1 MGGNAGIRGYIIQTI
16 ISVLDALETD
26 NNWMSVTLEPLDE
39 SDKVDIRWKYS
50 NNRTKATQVKSSENI
65 IGLAAAKKWCDE
77 LETNSPN
84 LEEYELVLV
93 GTPAAN
99 LLKKK
104 EIGNVKISESK
115 QLNIDILIDQASTK
129 IDFYYERKGKAKIS
143 PKVREILVKNLT
155 LDFGASSIIG
165 KEITRADF
173 DSKLLE
179 WITAIEKQM
188 ETNPFLSLAPPVEN
202 QNIPFNQRIAKKILE
217 LIGWNQFGENQK
229 VEIFNEHTSETDV
242 HQVEFVGNFES
253 KLKEDT
259 GDFIMVSSIHDLKY
273 PDSSKAEIVKYIN
286 DTEIIFDDIKKNN
299 SIPLKAYQNT
309 DYYSLLFWLTTDP
322 NEVSTNFIHHSKE
335 NYRRNLLKEDVNYF
349 LIDNSKANF
358 LISSIA
364 TAKNYRD
371 NVPVKFL
378 YPITEGNQSPKRIGE
393 RGFKLPVQY
402 INSSVIPITK
412 EDKSKISFLLFCSDT
427 FSTET
432 LKKLIWLTIRLTS
445 GFGNE
450 YLLYFPDY
458 DEATHSN
465 DAKEVIRSFNEEL
478 LDEKIKILRYLE
490 ADANALDALPSTQ
503 VVTNKNEKYEES
515 EQEAIDSDK
524 HINEAFIN
532 ILPYG
537 DLLKPFL
544 KTEAITSSDLVYF
557 LAKKGIY
564 VKSADKTKLI
574 NLISTLLF
582 SPNEI
587 EDFKSYINIKKRETH
602 STPSFY
608 NVKTNQPLE
617 TVFKSVKPNLD
628 NITDRLNTKI
638 VNHDKIKF
646 VQDPINKDE
655 FKITL
660 FTELKDP
667 TSSLSVNT
675 NWGKCEVIIR
685 KVDNK
690 LVTVIENTVTREDKI
705 IANRIEKEISKEFLR
720 VDFIEEKKI
729 KVLFNNFK
737 SNLERVNFLLGFS
750 NIASSSIF
758 KEADIQSIKFKFDEK
773 TTEIPEMYKDKI
785 DKDMI
790 IRFEGKGLKTLQE
803 LTERNAKQ
811 SIFLEEIAV
820 FYKFDYLNV
829 KNGFYKVTYSFSNA
843 LKNKQGFDGV
853 FKSEP
858 YLFANHHQVKA
869 LQSIEGLKKEL
880 SKEVERLKLEKLKQF
895 NIIE

>member
-16 ISVLDALETD
+16 ICVLDVLEKQ
-26 NNWMSVTLEPLDE
+26 NNWLSVSLEPLDE
-39 SDKVDIRWKYS
+39 SEKVDIKWKYPD
-50 NNRTKATQVKSSENI
+50 NMIKATQVKSSQNI

-84 LEEYELVLV
+84 LDEYELVLV

-115 QLNIDILIDQASTK
+115 PLNIDTLIDQASTK

-165 KEITRADF
+165 KEITRDDF
-173 DSKLLE
+173 DSKLID

-188 ETNPFLSLAPPVEN
+188 EINPFISLAPPVEN
-202 QNIPFNQRIAKKILE
+202 QNIPFHLRITKKILE
-217 LIGWNQFGENQK
+217 LIGWNQFSENQK
-229 VEIFNEHTSETDV
+229 VEKFNEHTSETDI

-259 GDFIMVSSIHDLKY
+259 GDFVMVSSIHDLKY
-273 PDSSKAEIVKYIN
+273 PESSKAEIVKYIN
-286 DTEIIFDDIKKNN
+286 DVDTVFTDLKQKN
-299 SIPLKAYQNT
+299 SIPIKAFQHT
-309 DYYSLLFWLTTDP
+309 ESYSLLFWVTTDP
-322 NEVSTNFIHHSKE
+322 KEVSTNFIHHAKD
-335 NYRRNLLKEDVNYF
+335 NYRRNLLKDDLNYF

-427 FSTET
+427 FSTES

-458 DEATHSN
+458 DDVTHGN
-465 DAKEVIRSFNEEL
+465 EAKEVIRSFNEEL
-478 LDEKIKILRYLE
+478 LDEKIKILRYIE
-490 ADANALDALPSTQ
+490 ADTNALDALPNAL
-503 VVTNKNEKYEES
+503 VITNKNEKYEES
-515 EQEAIDSDK
+515 EQEAINSDK

-564 VKSADKTKLI
+564 LKSADKTKLI
-574 NLISTLLF
+574 NLMSTLLF
-582 SPNEI
+582 SPYEI
-587 EDFKSYINIKKRETH
+587 EDFKSYINVKNRNVHTNNE
-602 STPSFY
+602 FY
-608 NVKTNQPLE
+608 NIKQNQSLE
-617 TVFKSVKPNLD
+617 TVFKTVKPNLD
-628 NITDRLNTKI
+628 NLTEGLNIKI
-638 VNHDKIKF
+638 VNHDKIIF
-646 VQDPINKDE
+646 VQDPINKEE

-660 FTELKDP
+660 ITELKDP
-667 TSSLSVNT
+667 TSSLAVNT
-675 NWGKCEVIIR
+675 NWGKSEVVVR
-685 KVDNK
+685 KQDNK
-690 LVTVIENTVTREDKI
+690 LVVVSENTITREDKL
-705 IANRIEKEISKEFLR
+705 IANRIVKQLASEFQR

-729 KVLFNNFK
+729 KVMFKNFK

-750 NIASSSIF
+750 NVKSSSIL
-758 KEADIQSIKFKFDEK
+758 KEPDIQSIKFKFDEK
-773 TTEIPEMYKDKI
+773 TTIPDMYKDKA
-785 DKDMI
+785 DKDLVI
-790 IRFEGKGLKTLQE
+790 TYTGKGLKTLQE
-803 LTERNAKQ
+803 LTEKNAKE
-811 SIFLEEIAV
+811 SIFLEEISV

-829 KNGFYKVTYSFSNA
+829 KNGFYRVTYSFSNA

-858 YLFANHHQVKA
+858 YLSTNHHQVKA
-869 LQSIEGLKKEL
+869 LHSIEGLKKEL

>member
-39 SDKVDIRWKYS
+39 SDKVDIRWKYP

-115 QLNIDILIDQASTK
+115 PLNIDILIDQASTK

-165 KEITRADF
+165 KEITRDDF
-173 DSKLLE
+173 DSKLID

-188 ETNPFLSLAPPVEN
+188 EINPFVSLAPPVEN

-217 LIGWNQFGENQK
+217 LIGWNQFSENQK
-229 VEIFNEHTSETDV
+229 VEKFNEHTSETDV
-242 HQVEFVGNFES
+242 LQVEFVGNFES

-286 DTEIIFDDIKKNN
+286 DVDTVFTDLKQNN
-299 SIPLKAYQNT
+299 SIPLKAFQYT
-309 DYYSLLFWLTTDP
+309 EYYSLLFWLTTDP
-322 NEVSTNFIHHSKE
+322 KEVSTNFIHHAKD
-335 NYRRNLLKEDVNYF
+335 NYRRNLLKEDLNYF

-427 FSTET
+427 FSTES

-458 DEATHSN
+458 DEVTHGN
-465 DAKEVIRSFNEEL
+465 EAKEVIRSFNEEL
-478 LDEKIKILRYLE
+478 LDEKIKILRYIE
-490 ADANALDALPSTQ
+490 ADTNALDALPNTQ
-503 VVTNKNEKYEES
+503 VITNKNEKYEEP
-515 EQEAIDSDK
+515 EEETINSDK

-574 NLISTLLF
+574 NLMSTLLF
-582 SPNEI
+582 SPDEI
-587 EDFKSYINIKKRETH
+587 EDFKSYINVKNRNVHTNNE
-602 STPSFY
+602 FY
-608 NVKTNQPLE
+608 NIKQNQSLE
-617 TVFKSVKPNLD
+617 TVFKTVKPNLD
-628 NITDRLNTKI
+628 NLTEGLNIKI

-646 VQDPINKDE
+646 VQDPINKEE

-660 FTELKDP
+660 ITEVKDP
-667 TSSLSVNT
+667 TSSLAVNT
-675 NWGKCEVIIR
+675 NWGKSEVVVR
-685 KVDNK
+685 KQDNK
-690 LVTVIENTVTREDKI
+690 LVVVSENTITREDKL
-705 IANRIEKEISKEFLR
+705 IANRIVKQLASEFQR

-729 KVLFNNFK
+729 KVMFKNFK

-750 NIASSSIF
+750 NVESSSIL
-758 KEADIQSIKFKFDEK
+758 KEPDIQSIKFKFDEK
-773 TTEIPEMYKDKI
+773 TAIPDMYKDKA
-785 DKDMI
+785 DKDLVI
-790 IRFEGKGLKTLQE
+790 TYTGKGLKTLQE
-803 LTERNAKQ
+803 LTEQNAKE
-811 SIFLEEIAV
+811 SIFLEEISV

-829 KNGFYKVTYSFSNA
+829 KNGFYRVTYSFSNA

-858 YLFANHHQVKA
+858 YLSTNHHQVKA

>member
-1 MGGNAGIRGYIIQTI
+1 MGGNAGIRGYLIQTI

-26 NNWMSVTLEPLDE
+26 NNWLSVTLEPLDE
-39 SDKVDIRWKYS
+39 SEKVDIKWTYP
-50 NNRTKATQVKSSENI
+50 NNKTKAVQVKSSENI
-65 IGLAAAKKWCDE
+65 IGLAAAKKWCEE

-84 LEEYELVLV
+84 LEEYELVIV

-99 LLKKK
+99 LLNKK
-104 EIGNVKISESK
+104 EIGKVKISEAK
-115 QLNIDILIDQASTK
+115 PLNIQTLIDQASTK
-129 IDFYYERKGKAKIS
+129 IDFYFEKKGKAKIS
-143 PKVREILVKNLT
+143 PKVREIIIQVLT
-155 LDFGASSIIG
+155 LHFEASSIVG
-165 KEITRADF
+165 TETTRTDF

-179 WITAIEKQM
+179 WITAIEKQI

-202 QNIPFNQRIAKKILE
+202 QSIPFNERIAKKILE

-229 VEIFNEHTSETDV
+229 VEVFNEHTSETDV
-242 HQVEFVGNFES
+242 HQVEFVGSFES
-253 KLKEDT
+253 KLKEET
-259 GDFIMVSSIHDLKY
+259 GDFIMVSSIHDLTY

-286 DTEIIFDDIKKNN
+286 DTEIVFNDFKQNN
-299 SIPLKAYQNT
+299 SVPLKIYQNT
-309 DYYSLLFWLTTDP
+309 EYFSLLFWLTTDP
-322 NEVSTNFIHHSKE
+322 SEVSTNFIHHAKD
-335 NYRRNLLKEDVNYF
+335 NYRRNLLKEDINYF

-378 YPITEGNQSPKRIGE
+378 YPITEGNQSPHRIGE
-393 RGFKLPVQY
+393 RGLKLPVQY

-427 FSTET
+427 FSTES

-458 DEATHSN
+458 DEASHSN

-478 LDEKIKILRYLE
+478 LDEKIKILRYIE
-490 ADANALDALPSTQ
+490 ADANALDALPNTK
-503 VVTNKNEKYEES
+503 VVSNKNEQYDES
-515 EQEAIDSDK
+515 EQQSIDSDK

-574 NLISTLLF
+574 NLMSTLLF

-587 EDFKSYINIKKRETH
+587 EDFKSYINVKNRNVHTNNE
-602 STPSFY
+602 FY
-608 NVKTNQPLE
+608 NIKQNQSLE

-628 NITDRLNTKI
+628 NLTEGLNIKI

-646 VQDPINKDE
+646 VQDPINKE
-655 FKITL
+655 EYKITL
-660 FTELKDP
+660 ITEVKDP
-667 TSSLSVNT
+667 TSSLAVNT
-675 NWGKCEVIIR
+675 YWGKSEVVVR
-685 KVDNK
+685 KQDNK
-690 LVTVIENTVTREDKI
+690 LVVVSENTITREDKL
-705 IANRIEKEISKEFLR
+705 IANRIVKQLASEFLR

-729 KVLFNNFK
+729 KVMFNNFK

-750 NIASSSIF
+750 NVASSSIL
-758 KEADIQSIKFKFDEK
+758 KEPDIQSIKFKFDEK
-773 TTEIPEMYKDKI
+773 TAIPDMYKDKA
-785 DKDMI
+785 DKDLVI
-790 IRFEGKGLKTLQE
+790 TYTGKGLKTLQE
-803 LTERNAKQ
+803 LTEQNAKE

-829 KNGFYKVTYSFSNA
+829 KNGFYRVTYSFSNA
-843 LKNKQGFDGV
+843 LKNKQGYDGV

-858 YLFANHHQVKA
+858 FLPTNHHQVKA

-880 SKEVERLKLEKLKQF
+880 SKEIERLKLEKLKQF

>member
-16 ISVLDALETD
+16 ICVLDALETD
-26 NNWMSVTLEPLDE
+26 NNWVSVTLEPLDE
-39 SDKVDIRWKYS
+39 SEKVDIKWTYP
-50 NNRTKATQVKSSENI
+50 NNKIKATQVKSSENQ
-65 IGLAAAKKWCDE
+65 IGLAAAKKWCEE

-93 GTPAAN
+93 GTLAAN

-104 EIGNVKISESK
+104 IIGKVKVNEAKPI
-115 QLNIDILIDQASTK
+115 NIQILIDQASTK
-129 IDFYYERKGKAKIS
+129 IDFYFEKKGKVKIS
-143 PKVREILVKNLT
+143 PKVREIIIQVLT
-155 LDFGASSIIG
+155 LHFGTSSIVG
-165 KEITRADF
+165 TEITRTDF

-202 QNIPFNQRIAKKILE
+202 QSFPFNQRIAKKILE

-259 GDFIMVSSIHDLKY
+259 GDFIMVSSIHDLIY

-286 DTEIIFDDIKKNN
+286 DTEIVFNDFKQNN
-299 SIPLKAYQNT
+299 TIPLKTFQNT
-309 DYYSLLFWLTTDP
+309 EYFSLLFWLTTDP
-322 NEVSTNFIHHSKE
+322 SEVSTNFIHHAKD

-378 YPITEGNQSPKRIGE
+378 YPITEGNQSPHRIGE
-393 RGFKLPVQY
+393 RGLKLPVQY

-427 FSTET
+427 FSTES

-478 LDEKIKILRYLE
+478 LDEKIQILRYVE
-490 ADANALDALPSTQ
+490 ADANALDTLPNTK
-503 VVTNKNEKYEES
+503 VVSNKNEQYDES
-515 EQEAIDSDK
+515 EQQPIDSDK

-564 VKSADKTKLI
+564 VKSADKVKLI
-574 NLISTLLF
+574 NLMSTLLF
-582 SPNEI
+582 SPDEI
-587 EDFKSYINIKKRETH
+587 EDFKSYINVKNRNVHTNNE
-602 STPSFY
+602 FY
-608 NVKTNQPLE
+608 NIKQNQSLE

-628 NITDRLNTKI
+628 NLTEGLNIKI

-660 FTELKDP
+660 ITEVKDP
-667 TSSLSVNT
+667 TSSLAVNT
-675 NWGKCEVIIR
+675 NWGKSEVVVR
-685 KVDNK
+685 KQDNK
-690 LVTVIENTVTREDKI
+690 LVVVSENTITREDKL
-705 IANRIEKEISKEFLR
+705 IANRIVKQLASEFQR

-729 KVLFNNFK
+729 KVMFNNFK

-750 NIASSSIF
+750 NVASSSIL
-758 KEADIQSIKFKFDEK
+758 KEPDIQSIKFKFDEK
-773 TTEIPEMYKDKI
+773 TAIPEMYKDKA
-785 DKDMI
+785 DKDLVI
-790 IRFEGKGLKTLQE
+790 TYTGKGLKTLQE
-803 LTERNAKQ
+803 LTGQNAKE

-829 KNGFYKVTYSFSNA
+829 KNGFYRVTYSFSNA
-843 LKNKQGFDGV
+843 LKNKQGYDGV

-858 YLFANHHQVKA
+858 YLSTNHHQIKV

>member
-16 ISVLDALETD
+16 ICVLDALESD
-26 NNWMSVTLEPLDE
+26 NNWLSVTLEPLDE
-39 SDKVDIRWKYS
+39 SEKVDIKWAYP
-50 NNRTKATQVKSSENI
+50 NNKIKATQVKSSENI
-65 IGLAAAKKWCDE
+65 IRLAAATKWCEE
-77 LETNSPN
+77 LESNSPK

-104 EIGNVKISESK
+104 VIGKVKVGDAK
-115 QLNIDILIDQASTK
+115 PLNIQTLIDQASTK
-129 IDFYYERKGKAKIS
+129 IDFYFEKKGKAKIS
-143 PKVREILVKNLT
+143 PKVREMIVQALT
-155 LDFGASSIIG
+155 LHFGASSIVG
-165 KEITRADF
+165 TEITRTDF

-179 WITAIEKQM
+179 WITAIEKKM
-188 ETNPFLSLAPPVEN
+188 ETNPFLSLAPPVEH
-202 QNIPFNQRIAKKILE
+202 QSVPFNQRIAKKILE

-229 VEIFNEHTSETDV
+229 VEVFNEHTSETDV

-286 DTEIIFDDIKKNN
+286 DTEIVFNDLKQNN
-299 SIPLKAYQNT
+299 SVPLKMYQNT
-309 DYYSLLFWLTTDP
+309 EYFSLFFWLTTDP
-322 NEVSTNFIHHSKE
+322 SEVSTNFIHHAKD
-335 NYRRNLLKEDVNYF
+335 NYRRNLLKEDINYF
-349 LIDNSKANF
+349 LLDNNKANF

-378 YPITEGNQSPKRIGE
+378 YPITEGNQSPHRIGE
-393 RGFKLPVQY
+393 RGLKLPVQY

-412 EDKSKISFLLFCSDT
+412 EDKAKISFLLFCSDT
-427 FSTET
+427 FSTES

-450 YLLYFPDY
+450 YLLYFPNY
-458 DEATHSN
+458 DEAIHSN

-478 LDEKIKILRYLE
+478 LDEKIQILRYIQ
-490 ADANALDALPSTQ
+490 ADANALDALPNTK
-503 VVTNKNEKYEES
+503 VVSNKNEQFDES
-515 EQEAIDSDK
+515 EQQPIDSDK

-574 NLISTLLF
+574 NLMSTLLF
-582 SPNEI
+582 SPDEI
-587 EDFKSYINIKKRETH
+587 EDFKSYINVKNRNVHTNNE
-602 STPSFY
+602 FY
-608 NVKTNQPLE
+608 NIKQNQSLE

-628 NITDRLNTKI
+628 NLTEGLNIKI
-638 VNHDKIKF
+638 VNQDKIKF
-646 VQDPINKDE
+646 VQDPISKEE

-660 FTELKDP
+660 ITEVKDP
-667 TSSLSVNT
+667 TSSLAVNT
-675 NWGKCEVIIR
+675 NWGKSEVVVR
-685 KVDNK
+685 KQDNK
-690 LVTVIENTVTREDKI
+690 LVVVSENTITREDKL
-705 IANRIEKEISKEFLR
+705 IANRIVKQLASEFQR

-750 NIASSSIF
+750 NVASSSIL
-758 KEADIQSIKFKFDEK
+758 KEPDIQSIKFKFDEK
-773 TTEIPEMYKDKI
+773 TAIPDMYKDKA
-785 DKDMI
+785 DKDLVI
-790 IRFEGKGLKTLQE
+790 TYTGKGLKTLQE
-803 LTERNAKQ
+803 LTEQNAKE

-829 KNGFYKVTYSFSNA
+829 KNGFYRVTYSFSNA
-843 LKNKQGFDGV
+843 LKNRQGYDGV

-858 YLFANHHQVKA
+858 YLSTNHHQVKA